1 VSVERDDPHVV
12 VRVDDTGQGIA
23 PEFLPYI
30 FDRFRQADSTTTRAH
45 GGLGLGLAIVHHLV
59 TLHRGTVT
67 AASEGPNRG
76 ATFTVC
82 IPLAPL
88 RTAVRATSSSA
99 AIDADRLPPLAGIR
113 VLVVD
118 DDPEARDL
126 VTAVLEQSG
135 AAVITASSTVE
146 ALDALARARPHV
158 LISDLSMPGDDGYA
172 LLHRVRALGLDRD
185 GRVPAVALTAFA
197 RAEDR
202 ARAFA
207 AGYAVHVSKP
217 VEPAELVEVV
227 ARLGSR

>member
-1 VSVERDDPHVV
+1 

-23 PEFLPYI
+23 PEFLPFI

-67 AASEGPNRG
+67 AASDGPNRG
-76 ATFTVC
+76 ATFTVR
-82 IPLAPL
+82 IPLAP
-88 RTAVRATSSSA
+88 VRSA
-99 AIDADRLPPLAGIR
+99 ARVTSASVAIDVERLPPLTGIR

-118 DDPEARDL
+118 DDPDARDL
-126 VTAVLEQSG
+126 VTAVLGQSG
-135 AAVITASSTVE
+135 ADVVTAASTVE

-158 LISDLSMPGDDGYA
+158 LVSDLSMPGDDGYA
-172 LLHRVRALGLDRD
+172 LLQRVRALGLDRD

-202 ARAFA
+202 ARALA

-227 ARLGSR
+227 ARLASR